1 MDQDSIQI
9 RCTRCK
15 TVFRDRAGRLQSG
28 FSRQCPCCEVILF
41 FDEDSQDANIKR
53 AMRKARHARAELR
66 DIKASGRTAASP
78 QPASRRS
85 SGRGR
90 TSGRYVEPAE

>member
-66 DIKASGRTAASP
+66 DVKARSMTEAP
-78 QPASRRS
+78 QATSRRS

-90 TSGRYVEPAE
+90 TAGRYAE